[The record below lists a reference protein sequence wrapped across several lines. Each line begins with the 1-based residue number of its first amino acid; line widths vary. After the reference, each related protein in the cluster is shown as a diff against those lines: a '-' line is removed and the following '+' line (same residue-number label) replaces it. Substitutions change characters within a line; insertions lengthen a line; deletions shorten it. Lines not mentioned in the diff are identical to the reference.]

1 MTPNHRP
8 DDRLFGLDLLRAGAA
23 LMVLLAHSVFFVWTL
38 REDWRIPLYLASLA
52 IDGFF
57 VLTGFLLGRALLVRG
72 EAAGAWWRQRLA
84 RIVPL
89 YLLFVAINAVLAARG
104 GADWPDWFAHAL
116 FVQNLGSST
125 GAFMPESWN
134 LSVWFWFLALATPAL
149 ALFAR
154 GPRAPQRAAA
164 LALGLIAC
172 GIAVRVA
179 WVLVF
184 DPSWDEGTKKLVLTR
199 LDACAYGLLV
209 AAGLAARPR
218 WFAASGAWAL
228 AGLALLAGSIA
239 LHAAGDI
246 DHGFAE
252 RAGGFVLSGLGWALC
267 LPWLLA
273 RRPAPSAATRGIGA
287 LARWSYLMY
296 LVHFVLIRLVE
307 PHWVR
312 AGDWTSGALHIAGYV
327 AATILSAAALHRLLE
342 RPLRALRPAGRA

>member
-1 MTPNHRP
+1 MTAQPHP
-8 DDRLFGLDLLRAGAA
+8 DDRVFGLDLLRAAAA
-23 LMVLLAHSVFFVWTL
+23 LAVLLAHSVFFVWTL
-38 REDWRIPLYLASLA
+38 REDWRIPLYVASLA
-52 IDGFF
+52 IDAFF
-57 VLTGFLLGRALLVRG
+57 VLSGFLLGHALLARR
-72 EAAGAWWRQRLA
+72 EPAGHWWRMRML

-89 YLLFVAINAVLAARG
+89 YLVFVAVNAALAARG
-104 GADWPDWFAHAL
+104 GAGWPDALAHVL
-116 FVQNLGSST
+116 FVQNLAAPT

-134 LSVWFWFLALATPAL
+134 LSVWFWFLALASPAL

-154 GPRAPQRAAA
+154 GPRAPVHAAA

-172 GIAVRVA
+172 GIAVRVT

-199 LDACAYGLLV
+199 LDACAYGLLA

-218 WFAASGAWAL
+218 EFANRGVAAL
-228 AGLALLAGSIA
+228 AGLALVAGSIA
-239 LHAAGDI
+239 LHATGDI
-246 DHGFAE
+246 DHGFTQRVA
-252 RAGGFVLSGLGWALC
+252 GFVMTGVGWALC

-273 RRPAPSAATRGIGA
+273 LRAAPSAATRAVTA

-296 LVHFVLIRLVE
+296 LVHFVLIRLIE

-327 AATILSAAALHRLLE
+327 AATILSAAALYRLLE